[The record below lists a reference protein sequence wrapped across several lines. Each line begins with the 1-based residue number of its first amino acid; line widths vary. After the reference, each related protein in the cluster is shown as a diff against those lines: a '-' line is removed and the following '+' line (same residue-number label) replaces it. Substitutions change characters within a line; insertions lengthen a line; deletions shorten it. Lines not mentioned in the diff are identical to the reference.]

1 MHSTDLQL
9 TYIDI
14 LTKEKGVKEKGE
26 NYLWNNI
33 DWLSLS
39 ELSDKE
45 AKNIYRDFIDQQI
58 TLTEYTKWLSTQP
71 KIDLGLGIAT
81 EAVKEVK
88 EEKKVEEKKEEK
100 KVFNLLNNLTNFFYL
115 KLYKLIQKEAYDIEL
130 TSFDAA
136 KKIALIKEIRGITNL
151 GLKEAKELVEKAPTI
166 ISKNIKTNEAE
177 AIMKKLTESGAK
189 ITLK

>member
-115 KLYKLIQKEAYDIEL
+115 NLYKLIQKEAYDIEL

>member
-115 KLYKLIQKEAYDIEL
+115 NLYKLI
-130 TSFDAA
+130 
-136 KKIALIKEIRGITNL
+136 
-151 GLKEAKELVEKAPTI
+151 
-166 ISKNIKTNEAE
+166 
-177 AIMKKLTESGAK
+177 
-189 ITLK
+189 

>member
-88 EEKKVEEKKEEK
+88 EEKKV
-100 KVFNLLNNLTNFFYL
+100 FNLLNNLTNFFYL
-115 KLYKLIQKEAYDIEL
+115 NLYKLIQKEAYDIEL